1 MDRRE
6 HKATNCINATKCISE
21 ASNHL
26 HRTATEVE
34 QMHKKMM
41 TIFGAVI
48 GSMLVWAGSAAAE
61 VRFVDLQQ
69 SKWAEDSITYMAKR
83 GTVAGYG
90 NGIFKPEGRVTRAQ
104 AVTFMVRELYSQ
116 QLQKAVEGTTYSDVP
131 TTHPFYREIAIAAKN
146 GLASGFPDGTF
157 HPDAPMSR
165 AETAAF
171 LTRAYSLVE
180 GKQHAIV
187 TDTEMHWAA
196 APILIMSSNGLIGGY
211 SDGTYRPDRSV
222 TRAEFAV
229 FMTRVIRFERE
240 AAIQARDWDKLMSYM
255 TVSEQVGQMLMPDIR
270 QWNGH
275 ATTTVN
281 EGLKRSIHDQDL
293 GGLILFDKNIV
304 DVRQVT
310 TLTHDLQME
319 AGDIP
324 LFLGIDQEG
333 GVIKRIP
340 GGTNL
345 PGQMALGATGDT
357 ALAEAAGQL
366 TGEELKAL
374 GLQVNFA
381 PVLDINS
388 NPDNPIIGMRS
399 FGSDADLVSRLG
411 LATIKGLRQS
421 GVIAAVKHFP
431 GHGDTTVDSHLGM
444 PVLTHNRDRLD
455 AVELKPFRAAID
467 SGVEMIMTAH
477 IAFPAVDN
485 EHVTSLKD
493 GSSVPIPA
501 TLSKK
506 VLTELLRSELGYKGV
521 IISDAF
527 TMNAIAE
534 HFGENKAVER
544 AVSAGVDIILMP
556 QDPAAAHLTLLNAV
570 KSGTIPIESIHASVK
585 RILEL
590 KSKYGLFDHS
600 ENLAHKLTALNGVI
614 GSEQHR
620 TVERE
625 IAEQAVTLMAGRD
638 GAHPD
643 QIHQGDRVVIA
654 AAEEEQ
660 AKQLERQLM
669 QAANNLSLKTEI
681 SVIGQG
687 KTNEALQAIDKADY
701 VILASYQFRNVASQ
715 FGWADV
721 QTLIEEMNRR
731 NKRYALLS
739 LGNPYETIYLQNVR
753 SGLAVYGKQEPNTT
767 AGIKVLLGRL
777 DASGVLP
784 VTTDQ
789 STVGD
794 K

>member
-1 MDRRE
+1 MNV
-6 HKATNCINATKCISE
+6 KLI
-21 ASNHL
+21 
-26 HRTATEVE
+26 
-34 QMHKKMM
+34 
-41 TIFGAVI
+41 TIFGAVL
-48 GSMLVWAGSAAAE
+48 GSVLVWAGSAAAE
-61 VRFVDLQQ
+61 ERFSDLQH
-69 SKWAEDSITYMAKR
+69 SKWAEDGITYMAER

-90 NGIFKPEGRVTRAQ
+90 YGKFMPERQVTRAQ
-104 AVTFMVRELYSQ
+104 AVTFMVRELYPQELQ
-116 QLQKAVEGTTYSDVP
+116 QEAGGGMTYTDVP
-131 TTHPFYREIAIAAKN
+131 KNHPFYLEIAIAAKH
-146 GLASGFPDGTF
+146 GLASGFPDSTF

-171 LTRAYSLVE
+171 LTRAYSLVK
-180 GKQHAIV
+180 GQQPVTI
-187 TDTEMHWAA
+187 TDTAKHWAA

-211 SDGTYRPDRSV
+211 SDSTFRPDRSV

-229 FMTRVIRFERE
+229 FMSRVIRFERQG
-240 AAIQARDWDKLMSYM
+240 AIQAQDWDKLMSYM

-270 QWNGH
+270 QWNGQV
-275 ATTTVN
+275 TTAVN
-281 EGLKRSIHDQDL
+281 EGVKRSIHDQDL

-304 DVRQVT
+304 DARQVT

-333 GVIKRIP
+333 GVVKRIP

-357 ALAEAAGQL
+357 TLAEAAGRL

-399 FGSDADLVSRLG
+399 FSSDPDLVTRLG
-411 LATIKGLRQS
+411 LAEIQGLRQS
-421 GVIAAVKHFP
+421 GVIAGVKHFP
-431 GHGDTTVDSHLGM
+431 GHGDTVVDSHLGM
-444 PVLTHNRDRLD
+444 PVLSHDRERLD
-455 AVELKPFRAAID
+455 AVELKPFRSAID
-467 SGVEMIMTAH
+467 NGVEMIMTAH

-506 VLTELLRSELGYKGV
+506 VLTGLLRGELGYKGV

-534 HFGENKAVER
+534 HFGANQAVIR

-556 QDPAAAHLTLLNAV
+556 QDPAAAHQTLVNAV
-570 KSGTIPIESIHASVK
+570 KSGAIPIETIHSSVK

-590 KSKYGLFDHS
+590 KAKYGLFDRS
-600 ENLAHKLTALNGVI
+600 ESLTQQLAALNGVI
-614 GSEQHR
+614 GSEKHR
-620 TVERE
+620 TVEQE
-625 IAEQAVTLMAGRD
+625 IAQRAVTLLAGRD
-638 GAHPD
+638 GAQPD
-643 QIHQGDRVVIA
+643 SVRQGDRVAIVA
-654 AAEEEQ
+654 ADEEQ

-669 QAANNLSLKTEI
+669 QAANNLSLKT
-681 SVIGQG
+681 VTALVGQG
-687 KTNEALQAIDKADY
+687 KTNEALQAVDQADY

-715 FGWADV
+715 FGWADY
-721 QTLIEEMNRR
+721 QTLIDEMNKR
-731 NKRYALLS
+731 NKRYTLLS
-739 LGNPYETIYLQNVR
+739 LGNPYEMIYIKNIR
-753 SGLAVYGKQEPNTT
+753 SGIAVYGKQEPNTA
-767 AGIKVLLGRL
+767 AGIKVLLGQL
-777 DASGVLP
+777 KAGGVLP
-784 VTTDQ
+784 VTM
-789 STVGD
+789 

>member
-1 MDRRE
+1 MNV
-6 HKATNCINATKCISE
+6 KLI
-21 ASNHL
+21 
-26 HRTATEVE
+26 
-34 QMHKKMM
+34 
-41 TIFGAVI
+41 TIFGAVL
-48 GSMLVWAGSAAAE
+48 GSVLVWAGSAAAE
-61 VRFVDLQQ
+61 ERFTDLQH
-69 SKWAEDSITYMAKR
+69 SKWAEDGITYMSER

-90 NGIFKPEGRVTRAQ
+90 NGKFMPERQVTRAQ
-104 AVTFMVRELYSQ
+104 AVTFMVRELYPQELQ
-116 QLQKAVEGTTYSDVP
+116 QEAGGGMTYTDVP
-131 TTHPFYREIAIAAKN
+131 KNHPFYLEISIAAKH
-146 GLASGFPDGTF
+146 GLASGFPDSTF

-171 LTRAYSLVE
+171 LTRAYSLVK
-180 GKQHAIV
+180 GQQPV
-187 TDTEMHWAA
+187 TLTDTAKHWAA

-211 SDGTYRPDRSV
+211 SDSTFRPDRSV

-229 FMTRVIRFERE
+229 FMSRVIRFERQG
-240 AAIQARDWDKLMSYM
+240 AIQAQNWDKLMSYM

-270 QWNGH
+270 QWNGKV
-275 ATTTVN
+275 TTTVN
-281 EGLKRSIHDQDL
+281 EGVKRSIHDQDL

-304 DVRQVT
+304 DARQVT

-333 GVIKRIP
+333 GVVKRIP

-357 ALAEAAGQL
+357 TLAEAAGRL

-374 GLQVNFA
+374 GLQINFA

-399 FGSDADLVSRLG
+399 FSSDPDLVTRLG
-411 LATIKGLRQS
+411 LAEIQGLRQS

-431 GHGDTTVDSHLGM
+431 GHGDTVVDSHLGM
-444 PVLTHNRDRLD
+444 PVLSHDRERLD
-455 AVELKPFRAAID
+455 AVELKPFRSAID
-467 SGVEMIMTAH
+467 NGVEMIMTAH

-506 VLTELLRSELGYKGV
+506 VLTGLLRGELGYKGV

-534 HFGENKAVER
+534 HFGENQAVVR

-556 QDPAAAHLTLLNAV
+556 QDPAAAHQTLVNAV
-570 KSGTIPIESIHASVK
+570 KSGAIPIETIHSSVK

-590 KSKYGLFDHS
+590 KAKYGLFDRS
-600 ENLAHKLTALNGVI
+600 ESLTQQLAALNGVI
-614 GSEQHR
+614 GSEKHR

-625 IAEQAVTLMAGRD
+625 IAERAVTLLAGRD
-638 GAHPD
+638 GAQPD
-643 QIHQGDRVVIA
+643 SIRQGDRVAIVA
-654 AAEEEQ
+654 ADEEQ
-660 AKQLERQLM
+660 AKQLERQLK
-669 QAANNLSLKTEI
+669 QAANNLSLKT
-681 SVIGQG
+681 VTALVGQG
-687 KTNEALQAIDKADY
+687 KTNEALQAVDQADY

-715 FGWADV
+715 FGWADD
-721 QTLIEEMNRR
+721 QTLIDEMNKR
-731 NKRYALLS
+731 NKRYTLLS
-739 LGNPYETIYLQNVR
+739 LGNPYETIYIQNMR
-753 SGLAVYGKQEPNTT
+753 SGIAVYGKQEPNTA
-767 AGIKVLLGRL
+767 AGIKVLLGQL
-777 DASGVLP
+777 KAGGVLP
-784 VTTDQ
+784 VTI
-789 STVGD
+789 

>member
-1 MDRRE
+1 MG
-6 HKATNCINATKCISE
+6 
-21 ASNHL
+21 
-26 HRTATEVE
+26 HRKRLFIMHITAREVE
-34 QMHKKMM
+34 QMNLKMM

-61 VRFVDLQQ
+61 ERFTDLQHA
-69 SKWAEDSITYMAKR
+69 KWAKDSINYMAKR

-90 NGIFKPEGRVTRAQ
+90 NGKFMPERHVTRAQ
-104 AVTFMVRELYSQ
+104 AVTFMVRELYPQ
-116 QLQKAVEGTTYSDVP
+116 QLQVATEGTNYSDVP
-131 TTHPFYREIAIAAKN
+131 TTHPFYREIAIAEKN

-157 HPDAPMSR
+157 HPDTAMSR

-171 LTRAYSLVE
+171 LTRAYSLVT
-180 GKQHAIV
+180 GKQPASLK
-187 TDTEMHWAA
+187 DTVNHWAA

-211 SDGTYRPDRSV
+211 ADGTYRPNRPV

-240 AAIQARDWDKLMSYM
+240 AAIQDHDWDKLISYM
-255 TVSEQVGQMLMPDIR
+255 TVSEQIGQMLMPDIR
-270 QWNGH
+270 QWNGQV
-275 ATTTVN
+275 TTTVN
-281 EGLKRSIHDQDL
+281 EGIKRSIHDQDL

-310 TLTHDLQME
+310 TLTHNLQME

-333 GVIKRIP
+333 GVVKRIP

-345 PGQMALGATGDT
+345 PGQMALGATGDA
-357 ALAEAAGQL
+357 ALAEAAGRL

-399 FGSDADLVSRLG
+399 FSSDADLVSRLG
-411 LATIKGLRQS
+411 IATIKGLRQS

-444 PVLTHNRDRLD
+444 PVLTHNRERLD
-455 AVELKPFRAAID
+455 AVELKPFRD
-467 SGVEMIMTAH
+467 SIENGVEMIMTAH
-477 IAFPAVDN
+477 IAFTAVDN
-485 EHVTSLKD
+485 EHIMSLKD

-506 VLTELLRSELGYKGV
+506 VLTGLLRGELGYKGV

-556 QDPAAAHLTLLNAV
+556 QDPAAAHQTLVNAV
-570 KSGTIPIESIHASVK
+570 KSGTIPKETIHNSVK

-590 KSKYGLFDHS
+590 KSKYGLFDRS
-600 ENLAHKLTALNGVI
+600 ESLTHKLSTLNDII
-614 GSEQHR
+614 GSEAHR
-620 TVERE
+620 TVERK
-625 IAEQAVTLMAGRD
+625 IAERAVTLLASRD
-638 GAHPD
+638 GALPD
-643 QIHQGDRVVIA
+643 QIHQGDRVVIV
-654 AAEEEQ
+654 AAEQEQ

-669 QAANNLSLKTEI
+669 QAASNLSLKTEY
-681 SVIGQG
+681 SVISQG
-687 KTNEALQAIDKADY
+687 KTTEALKAIDTADY
-701 VILASYQFRNVASQ
+701 IILATYQFRNVASQ
-715 FGWADV
+715 FGWTDV
-721 QTLIEEMNRR
+721 QTLIKEMNER

-739 LGNPYETIYLQNVR
+739 LGNPYETIFLQNVR
-753 SGLAVYGKQEPNTT
+753 SGLAVYGKQEPNTI
-767 AGIKVLLGRL
+767 AGIKVLLGQL
-777 DASGVLP
+777 EAGGVLP
-784 VTTDQ
+784 VTLDQ
-789 STVGD
+789 SRVSD
-794 K
+794 N

>member
-1 MDRRE
+1 M
-6 HKATNCINATKCISE
+6 N
-21 ASNHL
+21 
-26 HRTATEVE
+26 V
-34 QMHKKMM
+34 KMM
-41 TIFGAVI
+41 TILGAVLS
-48 GSMLVWAGSAAAE
+48 SMLISAGSAAAE
-61 VRFVDLQQ
+61 QRFADLQH
-69 SKWAEDSITYMAKR
+69 SKWAEDSINYMAKR
-83 GTVAGYG
+83 ETVAGYG
-90 NGIFKPEGRVTRAQ
+90 NGKFMPERSVTRAQ
-104 AVTFMVRELYSQ
+104 AVTFMVRELYPQ
-116 QLQKAVEGTTYSDVP
+116 QLQVATEGTNYSDVP
-131 TTHPFYREIAIAAKN
+131 TTHPFYREIAIAEKN
-146 GLASGFPDGTF
+146 GLSSGFPDGTF
-157 HPDAPMSR
+157 HPDIAMSR

-171 LTRAYSLVE
+171 LTRAYSLAKGEQSVSLT
-180 GKQHAIV
+180 A
-187 TDTEMHWAA
+187 DTEKHWAA
-196 APILIMSSNGLIGGY
+196 APILVMSSNGLIGGY
-211 SDGTYRPDRSV
+211 TDGTYRPDRPV
-222 TRAEFAV
+222 TRAEFSV

-240 AAIQARDWDKLMSYM
+240 AAIQAHDWDKLISYM

-270 QWNGH
+270 QWKGRV
-275 ATTTVN
+275 TTTVN

-304 DVRQVT
+304 DARQAT
-310 TLTHDLQME
+310 ILTHDLQKE

-324 LFLGIDQEG
+324 LFLSIDQEG
-333 GVIKRIP
+333 GVVKRIP

-345 PGQMALGATGDT
+345 PGQMALGATGDA
-357 ALAEAAGQL
+357 ALAEAAGRL

-444 PVLTHNRDRLD
+444 PVLTHNRERLD
-455 AVELKPFRAAID
+455 AVELKPFRASIEN
-467 SGVEMIMTAH
+467 GVEMIMTAH

-485 EHVTSLKD
+485 EHVISLKD

-506 VLTELLRSELGYKGV
+506 VLTGLLREELGYRGV

-556 QDPAAAHLTLLNAV
+556 QDPATAHQTLVSAV
-570 KSGTIPIESIHASVK
+570 KRGTIPIETIHKSVK

-590 KSKYGLFDHS
+590 KSKYGLFDRS
-600 ENLAHKLTALNGVI
+600 ESLAHKLAALNDVI
-614 GSEQHR
+614 GSEEHR

-625 IAEQAVTLMAGRD
+625 IADRAVTLLAGRD
-638 GAHPD
+638 GEHPD

-654 AAEEEQ
+654 AAEKEQ
-660 AKQLERQLM
+660 AEQLERQLM
-669 QAANNLSLKTEI
+669 QAASNLSLKTEI
-681 SVIGQG
+681 SVIGPG
-687 KTNEALQAIDKADY
+687 KTTEALQAMDKADY

-715 FGWADV
+715 FGWTDY
-721 QTLIEEMNRR
+721 QTLIEEMNKR

-739 LGNPYETIYLQNVR
+739 LGNPYETIYLQNVT
-753 SGLAVYGKQEPNTT
+753 SGLAVYGKQEPNTA

-777 DASGVLP
+777 EASGVLP

-789 STVGD
+789 RMVSD
-794 K
+794 N

>member
-1 MDRRE
+1 MRI
-6 HKATNCINATKCISE
+6 K
-21 ASNHL
+21 
-26 HRTATEVE
+26 
-34 QMHKKMM
+34 QW
-41 TIFGAVI
+41 TIFGAVL
-48 GSMLVWAGSAAAE
+48 GSMLIWAGSAAAE
-61 VRFVDLQQ
+61 ERFTDLQH
-69 SKWAEDSITYMAKR
+69 SKWAEDSIQYMAKR

-90 NGIFKPEGRVTRAQ
+90 NGIFKPEGLVTRAQ
-104 AVTFMVRELYSQ
+104 AVTFLVRELYPE
-116 QLQKAVEGTTYSDVP
+116 QLQQAAKGTAYSDVP
-131 TTHPFYREIAIAAKN
+131 ATYPFYREIAIASKN

-157 HPDAPMSR
+157 HPDAPISR

-180 GKQHAIV
+180 GKQPVIL
-187 TDTEMHWAA
+187 TDTKMHWAA
-196 APILIMSSNGLIGGY
+196 APILIMSSNGLVGGY
-211 SDGTYRPDRSV
+211 ADGTYRPDRSV
-222 TRAEFAV
+222 TRAEYAV

-240 AAIQARDWDKLMSYM
+240 AAIQAHDWDKLISFM
-255 TVSEQVGQMLMPDIR
+255 TVSEQTGQMLMPDIR
-270 QWNGH
+270 QWNGQV
-275 ATTTVN
+275 TTTVN
-281 EGLKRSIHDQDL
+281 EGLKRSIHDQDV

-304 DVRQVT
+304 DARQLT
-310 TLTHDLQME
+310 TLTHQIQTE

-333 GVIKRIP
+333 GVVKRIP

-345 PGQMALGATGDT
+345 PGQMALGATEDA
-357 ALAEAAGQL
+357 ALAEAAGRL

-399 FGSDADLVSRLG
+399 FGSKADLVTKLG
-411 LATIKGLRQS
+411 LASMQGLRQS

-431 GHGDTTVDSHLGM
+431 GHGDTVVDSHLGM
-444 PVLTHNRDRLD
+444 PVLTHNRERLD
-455 AVELKPFRAAID
+455 AVELKPFRAAIEN
-467 SGVEMIMTAH
+467 GAEMIMTAH

-485 EHVTSLKD
+485 EHVVSLKD
-493 GSSVPIPA
+493 GSSVPVPA

-506 VLTELLRSELGYKGV
+506 VLTGLLRDEMEFKGI

-556 QDPAAAHLTLLNAV
+556 QDPAAAHQTLVNAV
-570 KSGTIPIESIHASVK
+570 NRGTIPSETIHASVK

-590 KSKYGLFDHS
+590 KSKYGLFDRS
-600 ENLAHKLTALNGVI
+600 ESLTQKLAKLSDVI
-614 GSEQHR
+614 GSGEHR
-620 TVERE
+620 TVERQISE
-625 IAEQAVTLMAGRD
+625 RAVTLLAGRD
-638 GAHPD
+638 GVHPD

-660 AKQLERQLM
+660 AKQLERQLK

-681 SVIGQG
+681 SVIGPG
-687 KTNEALQAIDKADY
+687 KMNAALQALDRADY

-715 FGWADV
+715 FGWTDL
-721 QTLIEEMNRR
+721 QTMIDEMNKR
-731 NKRYALLS
+731 NKRYTLLS

-753 SGLAVYGKQEPNTT
+753 SGLAVYGKQETNTA
-767 AGIKVLLGRL
+767 AGIQSLIGLLKPG
-777 DASGVLP
+777 GVLP
-784 VTTDQ
+784 VD
-789 STVGD
+789 VE
-794 K
+794 KH

>member
-1 MDRRE
+1 M
-6 HKATNCINATKCISE
+6 N
-21 ASNHL
+21 
-26 HRTATEVE
+26 V
-34 QMHKKMM
+34 KMM
-41 TIFGAVI
+41 TILGAVL
-48 GSMLVWAGSAAAE
+48 GSMLISAGSAAAGE
-61 VRFVDLQQ
+61 RFSDLQH
-69 SKWAEDSITYMAKR
+69 SKWAEDSINYMAKR

-90 NGIFKPEGRVTRAQ
+90 NGKFMPERQVTRAQ
-104 AVTFMVRELYSQ
+104 AVTFMVRELYPQ
-116 QLQKAVEGTTYSDVP
+116 QLQSGTEVSTYSDVP
-131 TTHPFYREIAIAAKN
+131 TTHPFYREIAIAEKN

-157 HPDAPMSR
+157 HPDTAMSR

-171 LTRAYSLVE
+171 LTRAYSLVA
-180 GKQHAIV
+180 GKQPASL
-187 TDTEMHWAA
+187 TDTVDHWAA
-196 APILIMSSNGLIGGY
+196 APILVMSSNGLIGGY
-211 SDGTYRPDRSV
+211 TDGTYRPNRPV
-222 TRAEFAV
+222 TRAEFSV

-240 AAIQARDWDKLMSYM
+240 TAIQAHDWDKLISYM

-270 QWNGH
+270 QWKGQV
-275 ATTTVN
+275 TTTVN
-281 EGLKRSIHDQDL
+281 EGLKSSIQDLDL
-293 GGLILFDKNIV
+293 GGLILFDKNII
-304 DVRQVT
+304 DTRQVT
-310 TLTHDLQME
+310 TLTHNLQME

-333 GVIKRIP
+333 GVVKRIP

-357 ALAEAAGQL
+357 ALAEAAGKL

-399 FGSDADLVSRLG
+399 FSSDADLVSRLG
-411 LATIKGLRQS
+411 VATINGLRQS

-444 PVLTHNRDRLD
+444 PVLTHSRERLD
-455 AVELKPFRAAID
+455 AVELKPFRAAIEN
-467 SGVEMIMTAH
+467 GVEMIMTAH

-506 VLTELLRSELGYKGV
+506 VLTGLLREELGYKGI

-556 QDPAAAHLTLLNAV
+556 QDPAAAHQTLVTAV
-570 KSGTIPIESIHASVK
+570 KNGTIPTETIHNSVK

-590 KSKYGLFDHS
+590 KSEYGLFDRTES
-600 ENLAHKLTALNGVI
+600 LTHKLNTLSAVI
-614 GSEQHR
+614 GSEEHR
-620 TVERE
+620 AVERK
-625 IAEQAVTLMAGRD
+625 IAERAVTFLASRD
-638 GAHPD
+638 GALPD
-643 QIHQGDRVVIA
+643 QIHQGDRVVIV
-654 AAEEEQ
+654 AAEQEQ
-660 AKQLERQLM
+660 AKQLESQLM
-669 QAANNLSLKTEI
+669 QAKGNLSLKTEI

-687 KTNEALQAIDKADY
+687 KTTEALKAVEEADY
-701 VILASYQFRNVASQ
+701 VILATYQFRNVASQ
-715 FGWADV
+715 FGWSDV
-721 QTLIEEMNRR
+721 QTLINEMNKD
-731 NKRYALLS
+731 NKRYTLLS
-739 LGNPYETIYLQNVR
+739 LGNPYENIYLQNIR
-753 SGLAVYGKQEPNTT
+753 SGLAVYGKQEPNTA
-767 AGIKVLLGRL
+767 AGIKVLLGQL
-777 DASGVLP
+777 KAKGMLP

-789 STVGD
+789 STMSD